1 MILIRNITT
10 GESLGIFDN
19 ANEIKEEYPLNPGDY
34 KRLREL
40 SSHNRPYIIKRFDN
54 DLLIAL
60 YISEAQALDKK
71 LIIC

>member
-19 ANEIKEEYPLNPGDY
+19 ANEIRGEYPLNPGEY

-54 DLLIAL
+54 DLLIAV
-60 YISEAQALDKK
+60 YIPEAQALEKN
-71 LIIC
+71 LIMW

>member
-1 MILIRNITT
+1 MIIIRNATT

-19 ANEIKEEYPLNPGDY
+19 ANEIKEEYPLNPGEY

-40 SSHNRPYIIKRFDN
+40 SSHNRPHIIKRIN
-54 DLLIAL
+54 DELLIAL
-60 YISEAQALDKK
+60 YIPEAVALEKN

>member
-1 MILIRNITT
+1 MILIRNATT

-19 ANEIKEEYPLNPGDY
+19 ANEIKEEYPLNPGEY

-40 SSHNRPYIIKRFDN
+40 CSHNRPYIIKRFDN
-54 DLLIAL
+54 ELLIAV
-60 YISEAQALDKK
+60 YIPEAQALEKK

>member
-1 MILIRNITT
+1 MVLIRNITT

-19 ANEIKEEYPLNPGDY
+19 ANEIKEEYPLNPGEY

-40 SSHNRPYIIKRFDN
+40 SSHNRPYIIKRID
-54 DLLIAL
+54 DELLIAL
-60 YISEAQALDKK
+60 YIPEAVALDKN

>member
-1 MILIRNITT
+1 MILIRNVTT

-19 ANEIKEEYPLNPGDY
+19 AAEIKEEYILTHGEY

-60 YISEAQALDKK
+60 YIPEGQALDKK
-71 LIIC
+71 LIMC

>member
-19 ANEIKEEYPLNPGDY
+19 ANEIKEEDPLNPGEY

-54 DLLIAL
+54 DLSMAL
-60 YISEAQALDKK
+60 YIPEAQALDKK
-71 LIIC
+71 LIMC

>member
-1 MILIRNITT
+1 MILIRNATT

-19 ANEIKEEYPLNPGDY
+19 ANEIKEEYPLSPGEY

-54 DLLIAL
+54 ELLMAL
-60 YISEAQALDKK
+60 YSPEALALDKK
-71 LIIC
+71 LIMC

>member
-19 ANEIKEEYPLNPGDY
+19 SNEIKEEYPLSPGEY

-60 YISEAQALDKK
+60 YIPEAVALEKN
-71 LIIC
+71 LIMC

>member
-1 MILIRNITT
+1 MILIRNATT

-19 ANEIKEEYPLNPGDY
+19 ASEIKEEYLITHGEY

-54 DLLIAL
+54 ELIIAL
-60 YISEAQALDKK
+60 YIPEAMAIEKK

>member
-1 MILIRNITT
+1 MILIRNATT

-19 ANEIKEEYPLNPGDY
+19 ANEIKEEYPLSPGEY

-40 SSHNRPYIIKRFDN
+40 SSHNRPYIIKRIND

-60 YISEAQALDKK
+60 YIPEALALEKK

>member
-1 MILIRNITT
+1 MILIRNATT

-19 ANEIKEEYPLNPGDY
+19 ANEIKEEYPLNPGEY

-40 SSHNRPYIIKRFDN
+40 SSHNRPYIIKRIN
-54 DLLIAL
+54 EELLIAL
-60 YISEAQALDKK
+60 YIPEALALDKN

>member
-19 ANEIKEEYPLNPGDY
+19 AVEIKEEYPLTHGEY

-40 SSHNRPYIIKRFDN
+40 SSHNRPYIIKRFEN
-54 DLLIAL
+54 DLLMAL
-60 YISEAQALDKK
+60 YIPEAQALEKN
-71 LIIC
+71 LIMC

>member
-19 ANEIKEEYPLNPGDY
+19 ASEIKEEYPMSHGEY

-40 SSHNRPYIIKRFDN
+40 SSHNRPYIMKRFDN
-54 DLLIAL
+54 DLLMAL
-60 YISEAQALDKK
+60 YIPEPVALEKN
-71 LIIC
+71 LIMC

>member
-1 MILIRNITT
+1 MVLIRNITT

-19 ANEIKEEYPLNPGDY
+19 ANEIKEEYPLTHGEY

-40 SSHNRPYIIKRFDN
+40 SSHNRRYIMKRFDN

-60 YISEAQALDKK
+60 YIPEAQALEKN

>member
-10 GESLGIFDN
+10 GESFGIFDN
-19 ANEIKEEYPLNPGDY
+19 ANEIKEEYPLNPGEY

-54 DLLIAL
+54 DLLMAL
-60 YISEAQALDKK
+60 YIPEALALEKN